1 MYILLFLI
9 AIVAAVLLARWFLFW
24 TFPEL
29 PEDVGPAQVSQP
41 EPATFYDPRTW
52 AIFHPRPLISYRRD
66 KRGRFR
72 KMP

>member
-1 MYILLFLI
+1 MYILLFLS
-9 AIVAAVLLARWFLFW
+9 ASLAAVLLGRWFLFW

-29 PEDVGPAQVSQP
+29 PDDVAPAGDPQVDPSV
-41 EPATFYDPRTW
+41 FYDPRTW
-52 AIFHPRPLISYRRD
+52 AIFQPKTLISYRRD

>member
-9 AIVAAVLLARWFLFW
+9 VILASSLAVRSFLSW
-24 TFPEL
+24 TFAEV
-29 PEDVGPAQVSQP
+29 PEDSAPFE
-41 EPATFYDPRTW
+41 EPPLDSSRFYDPRTW
-52 AIFHPRPLISYRRD
+52 AIFQPIPLISYRRD